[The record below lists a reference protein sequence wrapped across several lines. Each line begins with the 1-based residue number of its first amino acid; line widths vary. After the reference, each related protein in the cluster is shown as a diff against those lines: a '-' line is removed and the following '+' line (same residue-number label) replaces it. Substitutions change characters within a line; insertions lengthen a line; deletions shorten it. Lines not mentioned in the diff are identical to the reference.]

1 MNTCM
6 PHDGNTH
13 MLENGQ
19 IVQIVP
25 TSKYHSTSAA
35 DARRLLVL
43 EAFTNKR
50 YENKSLAELKCS
62 ANTTIACRSVE
73 PLGDETQA
81 YMVFDVAE
89 MWAAFNPTQFQNSS
103 HHLFNFRRV
112 LMTDDQR
119 DFMKCKFLHGYQ
131 SLEFRQNDCE
141 RYMNGRACGATY
153 KPMLNAEDMLHFFT
167 SAFFD
172 SSLPQPNGGQQANV
186 RGNYKLCMFQE
197 EIQSTPPPPPQPALA
212 PALVR
217 ASAPLLSAPPQ
228 PKLEPPGAVR
238 QQMLRC
244 SQPQTAFQLGMQT
257 FNTTRTLV
265 REMRDLH
272 AREDVEQE
280 FKRRR
285 LHMVQTEIKENLL
298 NVMLT
303 ANMELCE
310 SLFKE

>member
-1 MNTCM
+1 
-6 PHDGNTH
+6 

-19 IVQIVP
+19 IVHIVP
-25 TSKYHSTSAA
+25 TCKYHATSAA

-43 EAFTNKR
+43 EAFTNTR
-50 YENKSLAELKCS
+50 YKNKSLAELKCS

-89 MWAAFNPTQFQNSS
+89 MWAAFNPTQFLNSS

-119 DFMKCKFLHGYQ
+119 DFMKCKFLHAYK
-131 SLEFRQNDCE
+131 SLEFRQNDFE
-141 RYMNGRACGATY
+141 HRACGATY
-153 KPMLNAEDMLHFFT
+153 KPMLNAKDMLHFFT

-172 SSLPQPNGGQQANV
+172 SSVPQANGGQQTYV

-197 EIQSTPPPPPQPALA
+197 EIQSSSPPPLQPALA
-212 PALVR
+212 PALVK
-217 ASAPLLSAPPQ
+217 ASTPLLSPPPQ
-228 PKLEPPGAVR
+228 PKLEPLPVVP
-238 QQMLRC
+238 QQMLKC
-244 SQPQTAFQLGMQT
+244 SQPQTAFELGMQT